1 MKMRAEEGEDQ
12 VGRPELELERDNEF
26 YTVNGKAFEYM
37 QEPIKIKLGEPVTS
51 VFSEYDR
58 IRPSE

>member
-1 MKMRAEEGEDQ
+1 MEQKKEKNK

-26 YTVNGKAFEYM
+26 YTVNGKAFEDM
-37 QEPIKIKLGEPVTS
+37 QNPIKIKLGQPVV

-58 IRPSE
+58 I